1 MGDSL
6 SQLPLRSAEL
16 DNLLGMNGECDL
28 VTSLANGLSARLG
41 DAPEVAVVLGSGW
54 ADRADGLLENLERI
68 PLSDFPNWPLPR
80 VSGHSAELR
89 LGTIDGRRVLLC
101 GGRVHS
107 YEGWEARELVRG
119 VRALVRIG
127 VNNILLL
134 NAAGSLRD
142 NRRPGDLMPL
152 ADHIN
157 LGLPNPLAANQSED
171 GSATFLDLVDVYD
184 PSWRQAVLAARPEL
198 LPGVY
203 AGLPGPSYE
212 TPAEVRCL
220 QQMGADAVGMSTI
233 PEALAARAAGA
244 TVMAVSMMTNFA
256 AGIEGSRPSHAE
268 VLETAAAHGERA
280 AEVLSATITA
290 APR

>member
-1 MGDSL
+1 LGDSL
-6 SQLPLRSAEL
+6 SQLQLRSAEL
-16 DNLLGMNGECDL
+16 DNLLSMNGECDL
-28 VTSLANGLSARLG
+28 VTSLADGLSTRLG

-68 PLSDFPNWPLPR
+68 PLSDLPNWPLPR

-89 LGTIDGRRVLLC
+89 LGNLDGRRVLLC

-142 NRRPGDLMPL
+142 NRTPGDLMPL
-152 ADHIN
+152 SDHIN
-157 LGLPNPLAANQSED
+157 LGLPNPLVANQSED
-171 GSATFLDLVDVYD
+171 GSATFLDLVDLYD
-184 PSWRQAVLAARPEL
+184 PSWFQALLAVRPEL
-198 LPGVY
+198 IPGVY

-212 TPAEVRCL
+212 TPAEVRRL

-244 TVMAVSMMTNFA
+244 TVMAVSMMTNYA
-256 AGIEGSRPSHAE
+256 AGIDGSRPSHAE
-268 VLETAAAHGERA
+268 VLETAAAHGESA